1 MQPKDYSFL
10 PFLLNES
17 IYLVSEDK
25 PVSKTEKLI
34 KEEKPDTPEDQI
46 TWQGKNQQ
54 QVVILIKY
62 ANNQYLDENQR
73 ELMGKILSAVKLS
86 FDDVAL
92 VNLAHYPNALGLDKL
107 TAPGARYLISFG
119 INPQDIASERN
130 LILNEIFTR
139 NRTQMLF
146 TSSLEELEKD
156 RNKKVALWNNLKQM
170 FRV

>member
-1 MQPKDYSFL
+1 MQQKDYSFL

-17 IYLVSEDK
+17 IYLVPEDK
-25 PVSKTEKLI
+25 PVSKTEQLI
-34 KEEKPDTPEDQI
+34 EEEKSDKPEDHL

-62 ANNQYLDENQR
+62 PNNQYLDETQR
-73 ELMGKILSAVKLS
+73 GLMAKILSAVKLT

-92 VNLAHYPNALGLDKL
+92 INLAHYPVKHSLDKL
-107 TAPGARYLISFG
+107 TEPGAHFLIAFG
-119 INPQDIASERN
+119 ITPGDIASERN

-156 RNKKVALWNNLKQM
+156 RNKKVALWNNLKKM